1 MATDQATLP
10 SREELGRIA
19 RDTLDQTKYVIRTH
33 VKEGATGDSTFY
45 AKQLPA
51 LPALSPLETTIKYPV
66 EVVNDDSFATARNLM
81 DEHPDAIGRIA
92 VLNLASDEEPGGGWL
107 RYLTKTQV

>member
-1 MATDQATLP
+1 MATGRATLP
-10 SREELGRIA
+10 SREELSRIA
-19 RDTLDQTKYVIRTH
+19 RDTLDQTKHVIRTH
-33 VKEGATGDSTFY
+33 VKEGATKDSTFY

-51 LPALSPLETTIKYPV
+51 LPPLSSLKPTIKYPV
-66 EVVNDDSFATARNLM
+66 EVVNDDSFATARKLM
-81 DEHPDAIGRIA
+81 DEHPDAIGGVT